1 MNTSTRSK
9 VICALAVGLLLLC
22 LNTLIMAI
30 NTKFASQ
37 TGSNDTQFS
46 VGIDIVPFALISVKN
61 FFLLS
66 VYVVKE
72 YLEEIGG
79 FKYLILDRRGM
90 LSYANFLEYLVGLLH
105 FFLSFCARKLLAWLS

>member
-46 VGIDIVPFALISVKN
+46 VGIDIVPFALISVKKL
-61 FFLLS
+61 FSFICVCSKRVLRR
-66 VYVVKE
+66 
-72 YLEEIGG
+72 
-79 FKYLILDRRGM
+79 DRRIQVFDFG
-90 LSYANFLEYLVGLLH
+90 
-105 FFLSFCARKLLAWLS
+105 